1 MFWVKPHNYTFLFL
15 NRKLIYQMKFS
26 YFENAKSLMSI
37 DSFEIAKE
45 KLFLNLDK
53 IQIYYKL

>member
-1 MFWVKPHNYTFLFL
+1 
-15 NRKLIYQMKFS
+15 MKFS

-37 DSFEIAKE
+37 DTFEIAKE

>member
-37 DSFEIAKE
+37 DTFEIAKE

>member
-1 MFWVKPHNYTFLFL
+1 
-15 NRKLIYQMKFS
+15 MKFS

-45 KLFLNLDK
+45 IAMFLNLDK